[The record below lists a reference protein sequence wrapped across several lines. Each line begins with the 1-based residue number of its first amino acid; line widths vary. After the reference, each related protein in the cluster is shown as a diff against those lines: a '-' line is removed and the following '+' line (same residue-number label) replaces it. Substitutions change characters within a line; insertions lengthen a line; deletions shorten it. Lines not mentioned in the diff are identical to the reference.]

1 MSILDRILPWRRR
14 RSAREAQAKKDYED
28 RGLSIINNFYR
39 LLEERT
45 EDAKTMKGHTSPGAG
60 RFSGI
65 APECYKLIET
75 WRATV
80 GDGIT
85 GEALERVEAEMQT
98 DLDIIQNFYNSEEA
112 ATVEMQD
119 RTFAIFS
126 DLLDRII
133 RELSSTV
140 SEIEE
145 EAEKP
150 EETEATETE
159 EKEKRPRRWFSRFF
173 NFFTGR
179 R

>member
-14 RSAREAQAKKDYED
+14 AAKEAQAKKEYED

-45 EDAKTMKGHTSPGAG
+45 EDAKTIKGHESKSAG

-65 APECYKLIET
+65 APECYQLIET

-112 ATVEMQD
+112 ATVDLQE
-119 RTFAIFS
+119 RTFTIFS

-145 EAEKP
+145 EAQTP
-150 EETEATETE
+150 EETETTETT
-159 EKEKRPRRWFSRFF
+159 EKPQRPRKWFSRFF

-179 R
+179 K

>member
-14 RSAREAQAKKDYED
+14 AAREAQAKKDYED

-65 APECYKLIET
+65 APDCYQLIET

-98 DLDIIQNFYNSEEA
+98 ELDVIQNFYNSEEA
-112 ATVEMQD
+112 ATVELQE
-119 RTFAIFS
+119 RTFTIFS

-145 EAEKP
+145 EAETP
-150 EETEATETE
+150 EETETTETS
-159 EKEKRPRRWFSRFF
+159 EKPQRPRKWFSRFF
-173 NFFTGR
+173 NFITGR
-179 R
+179 K

>member
-14 RSAREAQAKKDYED
+14 AAREAQAKKDYED

-39 LLEERT
+39 LLEDRT
-45 EDAKTMKGHTSPGAG
+45 EDAKTIKGHASPGAG

-65 APECYKLIET
+65 APECYQLIET

-112 ATVEMQD
+112 ATVEMQE

-140 SEIEE
+140 SAIEE
-145 EAEKP
+145 ETQKP
-150 EETEATETE
+150 QETEEIEPE
-159 EKEKRPRRWFSRFF
+159 EKEKRPRKWFSRFF

>member
-14 RSAREAQAKKDYED
+14 AAREAQAKKDYED

-65 APECYKLIET
+65 APDCYQLIET

-98 DLDIIQNFYNSEEA
+98 ELDVIQNFYNSEEA
-112 ATVEMQD
+112 ATVELQE
-119 RTFAIFS
+119 RTFTIFS

-133 RELSSTV
+133 QELSSTV

-145 EAEKP
+145 EAETP
-150 EETEATETE
+150 EETETTETS
-159 EKEKRPRRWFSRFF
+159 EKPQRPRKWFSRFF
-173 NFFTGR
+173 NFITGR
-179 R
+179 K

>member
-14 RSAREAQAKKDYED
+14 RAAKEAQAKKDYED

-65 APECYKLIET
+65 APECFQLIET

-112 ATVEMQD
+112 ATVELQE
-119 RTFAIFS
+119 RTFTIFS

-145 EAEKP
+145 AETP
-150 EETEATETE
+150 EETETTETA
-159 EKEKRPRRWFSRFF
+159 EKPQRPRKWFSRFF

-179 R
+179 K